1 LTSQR
6 SEKAQRN
13 PPITVDLSVIEDVA
27 RFDPVPNRDEELIQL
42 EVRTLD
48 EGRIAYMAEKD
59 KIEIQRL
66 TLQLTNAA
74 QDIQLRQSFSRQILG
89 YLWAFSVFCAA
100 ISLPSSVLV
109 TLVGG
114 TAASAFGLVS
124 VVLGGLFRSPITTTK
139 DRKSQRP

>member
-1 LTSQR
+1 
-6 SEKAQRN
+6 
-13 PPITVDLSVIEDVA
+13 
-27 RFDPVPNRDEELIQL
+27 
-42 EVRTLD
+42 
-48 EGRIAYMAEKD
+48 MAEKD

-100 ISLPSSVLV
+100 ILLMEGFNIKGFSLPSSVLV

-124 VVLGGLFRSPITTTK
+124 VVLVVLFRSPITTTK